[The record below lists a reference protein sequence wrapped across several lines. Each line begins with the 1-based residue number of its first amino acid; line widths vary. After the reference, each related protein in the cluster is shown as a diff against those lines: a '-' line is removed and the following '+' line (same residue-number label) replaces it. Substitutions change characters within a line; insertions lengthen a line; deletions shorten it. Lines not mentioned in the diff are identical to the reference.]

1 MTEPAAPVPMPPVH
15 LVTGSDPSLLSQ
27 AVSNLTRTLVGQGDR
42 SLMVDELSGGDYE
55 VGALVDAAQTAPFLS
70 ERRVVV
76 ARNAARFAKA
86 DDVAPLVGY
95 LADPL
100 ETTSLVLVWE
110 KGPDQAQLARPPKRL
125 VDAIAAAGGV
135 TVATDVPTGRA
146 GRQWFTD
153 QLADAPIFFDARA
166 TKRVSDHLGE
176 DAGRLAGLIDR
187 LVAAHGEGA
196 RLGPDDI
203 EPFLGD
209 VGGVPRWELTDAI
222 EKGDAALALDKLH
235 RLLDGSGLHPI
246 QLLASLQGWAGRLLR
261 LDGADV
267 MGERQA
273 AELLGVRGSTF
284 PAKKALDTSR
294 RLGHDRTVRVIGLL
308 AEADLALRGAQ
319 AWPEP
324 LVLEVLVAR
333 LARLIRSAHG

>member
-1 MTEPAAPVPMPPVH
+1 MTEPTAPVH
-15 LVTGSDPSLLSQ
+15 LVAGSDPSLVSQ
-27 AVSNLTRTLVGQGDR
+27 AVSNLTRTLVGDGDR
-42 SLMVDELSGGDYE
+42 SLVVDELSGGDYE
-55 VGALVDAAQTAPFLS
+55 IGAVVDAAQTAPFLS

-76 ARNAARFAKA
+76 ARNVARFAKA
-86 DDVAPLVGY
+86 DDVAPLLAY

-100 ETTSLVLVWE
+100 DTTSLVLVWE
-110 KGPDQAQLARPPKRL
+110 KGPDQAQLPRPPKRL
-125 VDAIAAAGGV
+125 VEAIATAGGV

-146 GRQWFTD
+146 GRQWLSD
-153 QLADAPIFFDARA
+153 QLAEAPIALDARA
-166 TKRVSDHLGE
+166 TKRVSEHLGE
-176 DAGRLAGLIDR
+176 DAGRLNGLIAR
-187 LVAAHGEGA
+187 LVAAHREGA
-196 RLGPDDI
+196 TLGPDDV

-209 VGGVPRWELTDAI
+209 AGGVPRWELTDAI

-261 LDGADV
+261 LDGAGV
-267 MGERQA
+267 AGERQA

-294 RLGHDRTVRVIGLL
+294 RLGHDRTVRVIALL
-308 AEADLALRGAQ
+308 ADADLALRGSQ
-319 AWPEP
+319 AWPEA

-333 LARLIRSAHG
+333 LARLVRSARG